1 MKILMIGNSATY
13 VNDIPK
19 LLEKLISENGTE
31 ATVDSVTK
39 GGRKLYENLA
49 EGDQYGERI
58 KQLVAENKYD
68 VLFLQEQTC
77 LPLWDRKG
85 FSDSVSKLMDIVKA
99 EKTVLYATPPRKE
112 GAKFLKQS
120 TLTVYGMTRG
130 IINAYKFA
138 ARKNKATL
146 SPVTMCFYNVM
157 TSHPELE
164 LHAPDRAHCSYVGS
178 CIATLSHYKAI
189 FGVLP
194 ESCAS
199 LGIDADTLAII
210 KEGVSATK
218 A

>member
-1 MKILMIGNSATY
+1 MIGNSATY

-68 VLFLQEQTC
+68 ILFLQEQTC

-85 FSDSVSKLMDIVKA
+85 FSDSVGKLMDIVKA
-99 EKTVLYATPPRKE
+99 DRTVLYATPPRKK
-112 GAKFLKQS
+112 GAKFLNQS
-120 TLTVYGMTRG
+120 TLTVYGMTKG
-130 IINAYKFA
+130 IHDAYKTV
-138 ARKNKATL
+138 ARKRRAIL
-146 SPVTMCFYNVM
+146 SPVTKCFYNIM

-164 LHAPDRAHCSYVGS
+164 LHAADRAHCSYLGS
-178 CIATLSHYKAI
+178 CVATLCHYKAI
-189 FGVLP
+189 FGQLP
-194 ESCAS
+194 EDCSS
-199 LGIDADTLAII
+199 LQLDSNTLNVI
-210 KEGVSATK
+210 KEEINNTRP
-218 A
+218 